1 MKFQRWHASC
11 YTRVQLAA
19 WGRGNTKK
27 PSKEEVTMSAI
38 VRCTP
43 SGQMIPLSRAM
54 SSIFDEFL
62 GQSPLAGGDLP
73 VINIRP
79 SVDIIEEDDKVL
91 LKADMPGLEKNDIK
105 VVVNDSQLTITGQ
118 RNETREENKKG
129 YTRTERFMGTFSR
142 TFNLPKWADGAKVQ
156 ADYKNG
162 VLTLTI
168 PKGEEVRPKEIEVKV
183 G

>member
-1 MKFQRWHASC
+1 
-11 YTRVQLAA
+11 
-19 WGRGNTKK
+19 
-27 PSKEEVTMSAI
+27 MSAI

-43 SGQMIPLSRAM
+43 SGRMIPLTRTVSN
-54 SSIFDEFL
+54 IFDEFL

-79 SVDIIEEDDKVL
+79 SVDIIEDEEKVL

-105 VVVNDSQLTITGQ
+105 VVVNDGQLTITGH
-118 RNETREENKKG
+118 RNEFREDNKSG

-142 TFNLPKWADGAKVQ
+142 SFSLPKWADGSKVQ

-168 PKGEEVRPKEIEVKV
+168 PKTEEVRPKEIEVKI